1 MIEIIGTSHI
11 AKQSIDEITS
21 HIKEKQPDIVAVELD
36 KKRLYALKNEI
47 ETKVSFKDISRIGFQ
62 GFLFTLLGSWAQK
75 KLGNIVGIKPGSDML
90 AAVKEAQNIGSK
102 IALIDQDIEMTL
114 RNFSRN
120 LTWKDKWHM
129 FLDTFSRQYRQ
140 QLKQMD
146 LSKVPSDKLV
156 ETLLKQVK
164 DRYPSIYKVLIEDRN
179 HHMVSRLKRIQAGN
193 PDAHILAIVGAGHK
207 EGMQSL
213 LDNQDNQKSY
223 TFTYSL

>member
-11 AKQSIDEITS
+11 AKQSIEEITS
-21 HIKEKQPDIVAVELD
+21 QITKKQPDIVAVELD
-36 KKRLYALKNEI
+36 KKRLYALKNDI
-47 ETKVSFKDISRIGFQ
+47 ETKVSLKDISRIGLQ

-90 AAVKEAQNIGSK
+90 AAVKEAQKIGSR
-102 IALIDQDIEMTL
+102 IALIDQDIEITL
-114 RNFSRN
+114 RNFSKN
-120 LTWKDKWHM
+120 LTWKDKWHI

-164 DRYPSIYKVLIEDRN
+164 DRYPSIYKILIEDRN
-179 HHMVSRLKRIQAGN
+179 HHMVSRLKHIQSGN
-193 PDAHILAIVGAGHK
+193 PDAYILAVVGAGHK
-207 EGMQSL
+207 EGMKEL
-213 LDNQDNQKSY
+213 LKNKNENL